1 MANVFDWRL
10 IFSNIPELMQYLPI
24 TLEVTIISYV
34 MSLVVGLAVALIKIH
49 KPRVLYQITAFY
61 VSFTRGT
68 PVLVQL
74 YLTYFGIPMIL
85 QFINYKWGTNYNA
98 SFIPSIVFALVAL
111 SLNSAAYNSEFIRAA
126 IESVDR
132 GQIEA
137 ANSIGM
143 TSWQTLRRIVI
154 PEAFVVALP
163 SLGNALINMAKST
176 SLVFTCAVVDI
187 TAGGKLIAG
196 RNYRYFEMYLSL
208 SIIYWAI
215 TLVISTIF
223 RYLEKRVKVG
233 DKEVVVIYDRSKKAA

>member
-1 MANVFDWRL
+1 MANVFDWKL
-10 IFSNIPELMQYLPI
+10 IFTNIPELMKYLPI
-24 TLEVTIISYV
+24 TLEVTIISYI
-34 MSLVVGLAVALIKIH
+34 MSLIVGLAVALIKIH
-49 KPRVLYQITAFY
+49 KPRGLYQITAFY
-61 VSFTRGT
+61 VSFTR
-68 PVLVQL
+68 
-74 YLTYFGIPMIL
+74 GIPMIL
-85 QFINYKWGTNYNA
+85 QFINYKWGTNFNA

-143 TSWQTLRRIVI
+143 TNIQALRRIVI

-208 SIIYWAI
+208 SVIYWVI

-223 RYLEKRVKVG
+223 RYLEKKVKVG
-233 DKEVVVIYDRSKKAA
+233 EREVVYIYDRNKKAA

>member
-1 MANVFDWRL
+1 MANVFDWKM
-10 IFSNIPELMQYLPI
+10 IFTNIPELMKYLPI
-24 TLEVTIISYV
+24 TLEITIISYV
-34 MSLVVGLAVALIKIH
+34 LSLIVGLVVALVKIH
-49 KPRVLYQITAFY
+49 KPKGFYQLTSFY

-74 YLTYFGIPMIL
+74 YITYFGIPLIL
-85 QFINYKWGTNYNA
+85 QFINYKWGTNLNA

-111 SLNSAAYNSEFIRAA
+111 SLNSAAYNSEFIRAS

-143 TSWQTLRRIVI
+143 TAFQTLRRIII
-154 PEAFVVALP
+154 PEALVVALP

-187 TAGGKLIAG
+187 TAGGRLIAG

-208 SIIYWAI
+208 SIIYWVI
-215 TLVISTIF
+215 TLVISTLF
-223 RYLEKRVKVG
+223 RYLENRVKVG
-233 DKEVVVIYDRSKKAA
+233 DKEVVVSYDRNKKAA

>member
-1 MANVFDWRL
+1 MTNVFDAKL
-10 IFSNIPELMQYLPI
+10 IFQNIPELMKYLPI
-24 TLEVTIISYV
+24 TLEITFISYFA
-34 MSLVVGLAVALIKIH
+34 SLLIGLLVALIKIH
-49 KPRVLYQITAFY
+49 KPRVLYQLTVFY

-74 YLTYFGIPMIL
+74 YLTYFGMPMVL
-85 QFINYKWGTNYNA
+85 TLINQKFGTSYNA
-98 SFIPSIVFALVAL
+98 SFIPGIVFALVAL
-111 SLNSAAYNSEFIRAA
+111 ALNSAAYNSEFIRAA

-137 ANSIGM
+137 AYSIKM
-143 TSWQTLRRIVI
+143 TQFQTLRRIII
-154 PEAFVVALP
+154 PEAMVVALP

-208 SIIYWAI
+208 SIIYWII
-215 TLVISTIF
+215 TLVISVTFSMIEN
-223 RYLEKRVKVG
+223 RIKVG
-233 DKEVVVIYDRSKKAA
+233 EGEKVKHDRNKAAV